1 MARILLTRWQKSG
14 LNLVVSFTL
23 SVIIVA
29 LGEIPGTPFCRGT
42 LTQHWGN
49 SNQAA
54 EGATGKELGV
64 GGACS
69 MSLYAHNST
78 MK

>member
-1 MARILLTRWQKSG
+1 MLRWLQCMPWRMCLLMRMLHPRMLWRHMHLWLHHMVPRTG
-14 LNLVVSFTL
+14 
-23 SVIIVA
+23 
-29 LGEIPGTPFCRGT
+29 
-42 LTQHWGN
+42 